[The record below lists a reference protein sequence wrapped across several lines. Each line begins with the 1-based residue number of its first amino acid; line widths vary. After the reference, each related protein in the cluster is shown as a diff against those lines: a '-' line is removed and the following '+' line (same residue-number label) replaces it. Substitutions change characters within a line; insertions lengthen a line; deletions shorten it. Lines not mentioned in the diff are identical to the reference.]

1 MLCKFERSI
10 FQSPE
15 GFCIFGYTTQDPD
28 VPEAAK
34 NTRFYHDEKTHITA
48 VGYHLPPT
56 DAVDV
61 DLTGNWKP
69 SKYGLQLNVER
80 CDQIIP
86 TNAPAIEAYLSSGL
100 ITGVGPSMAKAI
112 VARFGDRTM
121 DVLENTPEEL
131 LTVKGI
137 ARGKLKKI
145 MESYEETKALRDL
158 MTYLAPYGVSPKK
171 AAKILEEFPL
181 NAVQVVQT
189 DPFQLCRIKGFGF
202 LTVDAIA
209 RKTRVSL
216 KNPMRYK
223 GAIAYVLDEARTSG
237 HLFLPGAELISQ
249 CHDLLNQGFE
259 KEIVTEND
267 IRKAVAE
274 MRGGDIYVEGDRV
287 YLEYERMCEVKVAKQ
302 VVTMLMAEG
311 FKPIPNVLDAIRSSE
326 RNMGFHLS
334 PSQAKAVEACL
345 TNQISIMTGG
355 PGTGKTST
363 LKVILDIYCHTFP
376 KNEVLLAAPT
386 GRASRRMTEQTKMP
400 ASTLHS
406 ALGLITDDDSPMNDT
421 DLLSAD
427 LIVVDEVSMVDMR
440 LAYALFDR
448 IKPGAQLIMVGDADQ
463 LPSVG
468 AGNVLHELIRCGKI
482 PVAYLDTVF
491 RQASNSRIAI
501 NAQTINN
508 NDTHLLFGDDFSL
521 YEVADADEAATL
533 VAKYYLEEVRRLDV
547 DQVQILAPFRKRG
560 KVSVDALNETIQEL
574 VNPKKAGTQEVKY
587 GKRVFRVGDRV
598 MQTRNHNGISNGDVG
613 KITDISAD
621 EDGETWISITLLDGR
636 EIQYNRDMLEDVDLA
651 YAMSIHKSQG
661 GEYPT
666 VILPLLKEH
675 YIMLRRNLLYTA
687 VTRAKAKI
695 IIIGHRQA
703 VYSAIHHSDVDKR
716 NTVLAD
722 RINAYYRRA
731 CEQTAV

>member
-34 NTRFYHDEKTHITA
+34 NNKFYHDEKTHITA

-61 DLTGNWKP
+61 DLSGHWKP

-80 CDQIIP
+80 CEQIVP
-86 TNAPAIEAYLSSGL
+86 ADANAIEAYLSSDL
-100 ITGVGPSMAKAI
+100 IKGVGPSMAKAI
-112 VARFGDRTM
+112 VARFGNRTM

-131 LTVKGI
+131 LSVKGI
-137 ARGKLKKI
+137 ARGKLSKI
-145 MESYEETKALRDL
+145 IESYGATKALRDL

-171 AAKILEEFPL
+171 AAKILEEFPI

-223 GAIAYVLDEARTSG
+223 GAISYVLEEARTSG
-237 HLFLPGAELISQ
+237 HLYLPGAELISQ

-259 KEIVTEND
+259 SEIVSTND
-267 IRKAVAE
+267 IRKAIAE

-287 YLEYERMCEVKVAKQ
+287 YLDFERMCEVKVAKQ
-302 VVTMLMAEG
+302 VVSMLMSDG
-311 FKPIPNVLDAIRSSE
+311 FEPVPRVHNEIKVSE
-326 RNMGFHLS
+326 QNIGFTLS

-345 TNQISIMTGG
+345 TSQISIMTGG

-363 LKVILDIYCHTFP
+363 LKVILDIYQRAFP

-386 GRASRRMTEQTKMP
+386 GRASRRMTEQTKLP

-427 LIVVDEVSMVDMR
+427 LIIVDEVSMVDMR

-468 AGNVLHELIRCGKI
+468 PGNVLHELIRSGRI

-501 NAQTINN
+501 NAQSINN
-508 NDTHLLFGDDFSL
+508 NDTHLLFGDDFTL
-521 YEVADADEAATL
+521 YEVADADEAASL
-533 VAKYYLEEVRRLDV
+533 VAKYYLAEVKRLGV

-560 KVSVDALNETIQEL
+560 KVSVDALNEIIQEL
-574 VNPKKAGTQEVKY
+574 INPHVSSANEIKFGKKIY
-587 GKRVFRVGDRV
+587 RLGDRV

-613 KITDISAD
+613 KITGISTD
-621 EDGETWISITLLDGR
+621 DDGETWIDITLLDGR
-636 EIQYNRDMLEDVDLA
+636 KVQYSRDMLEDVDLA

-687 VTRAKAKI
+687 VTRAKAKV
-695 IIIGHRQA
+695 IIIGHKQA
-703 VYSAIHHSDVDKR
+703 VYSAIHHTDVDKR

-722 RINAYYRRA
+722 RINAYYARA
-731 CEQTAV
+731 CEQKAV

>member
-10 FQSPE
+10 FQSAE
-15 GFCIFGYTTQDPD
+15 GFCIFGYTTQDPN

-34 NTRFYHDEKTHITA
+34 NNRFYHDEKTHITA

-61 DLTGNWKP
+61 DLTGDWKP
-69 SKYGLQLNVER
+69 SKYGLQLSVER
-80 CDQIIP
+80 CEQIVP
-86 TNAPAIEAYLSSGL
+86 TDANAIEAYLSSGL
-100 ITGVGPSMAKAI
+100 IKGVGPSMAKAI
-112 VARFGDRTM
+112 VARFGNRTM

-131 LTVKGI
+131 LSVKGI
-137 ARGKLKKI
+137 ARGKLSKI
-145 MESYEETKALRDL
+145 VESYGETKALRDL
-158 MTYLAPYGVSPKK
+158 MTYLAPFGVSPKK
-171 AAKILEEFPL
+171 AAKILDEFPT
-181 NAVQVVQT
+181 NTVQVVQT

-223 GAIAYVLDEARTSG
+223 GAITYVLEEARTSG
-237 HLFLPGAELISQ
+237 HLFLPGSELVSQ

-259 KEIVTEND
+259 KEIVSVND
-267 IRKAVAE
+267 VRKAIAE

-287 YLEYERMCEVKVAKQ
+287 YLDFERMCEVKVAKRI
-302 VVTMLMAEG
+302 VTMLMSDG
-311 FKPIPNVLDAIRSSE
+311 FAPVPKVQNEMSVSE
-326 RNMGFHLS
+326 QNIGFSLS
-334 PSQAKAVEACL
+334 TSQAKAVEACL
-345 TNQISIMTGG
+345 SNQISIMTGG

-363 LKVILDIYCHTFP
+363 LKVILDIYRRVFP

-386 GRASRRMTEQTKMP
+386 GRASRRMTEQTLLP

-406 ALGLITDDDSPMNDT
+406 ALGLITDDESPMNDT

-440 LAYALFDR
+440 LAYALFER

-468 AGNVLHELIRCGKI
+468 PGNVLHELIRSGRI

-501 NAQTINN
+501 NAQSINN

-521 YEVADADEAATL
+521 FEVADADEAAAL
-533 VAKYYLEEVRRLDV
+533 VAKYYLEEVKRLGV

-560 KVSVDALNETIQEL
+560 KVSVDALNDTIQQL
-574 VNPKKAGTQEVKY
+574 INPASPGVQEVKH

-598 MQTRNHNGISNGDVG
+598 IQTRNHNGVSNGDVG
-613 KITDISAD
+613 RMTDISID
-621 EDGETWISITLLDGR
+621 DDGETWISITLLDGR
-636 EIQYNRDMLEDVDLA
+636 EVQYSRDLLEDVDLA

-687 VTRAKAKI
+687 ITRAKAKVI
-695 IIIGHRQA
+695 LIGHKQA

-731 CEQTAV
+731 CEQAAV